1 MKLKTALISLII
13 LLAFPTTAGAATLTL
28 SPASGVVNRG
38 CNLSVRVELDTQG
51 SVTDGTDAVLKF
63 DSSRFSGASILNGTI
78 YPDYPGNSVDSASG
92 KINVSGL
99 SAVAQGF
106 NGRGTLAT
114 LNLTALST
122 APAGATQITFDFDP
136 NDKTKTTDSN
146 VVERG
151 TVADMLSQVI
161 NGSYTVGTGTACIG
175 QGAPGDATPAATL
188 EPDLTKKVLPD
199 AGLTET
205 TLILTVVG
213 GILTLLGIL
222 GLSLL

>member
-1 MKLKTALISLII
+1 MKVITLLIGLVILLIS
-13 LLAFPTTAGAATLTL
+13 PTTTWAATLTL

-38 CNLSVRVELDTQG
+38 CTLSVKIELDTQG

-63 DSSRFSGASILNGTI
+63 DSSRFSTATILNGTI
-78 YPDYPGNSVDSASG
+78 YPDYPGNSVDNASG

-99 SAVAQGF
+99 AAVAQGF

-114 LNLTALST
+114 LNLTASPT

-151 TVADMLSQVI
+151 TVADMLSQVV
-161 NGSYTVGTGTACIG
+161 NGSYTIGTGGACAS
-175 QGAPGDATPAATL
+175 QGAPDETTPSATL
-188 EPDLTKKVLPD
+188 APEVKKVLPD

-213 GILTLLGIL
+213 GLLTLLGVL
-222 GLSLL
+222 GLALL